1 MYCVQPGMVLCA
13 AHMVP
18 NAVRPHRV
26 CVNMS
31 MCVRV
36 CEYVNVCEY
45 AHICRV
51 MPDLGPALTHSS
63 HRRNILVLI
72 MET

>member
-1 MYCVQPGMVLCA
+1 MVFCVVYMVFN
-13 AHMVP
+13 V
-18 NAVRPHRV
+18 VRLYRV

-45 AHICRV
+45 VYICRV
-51 MPDLGPALTHSS
+51 MLDLGFAFIYSS
-63 HRRNILVLI
+63 YRRNILVLI
-72 MET
+72 MEI